1 MDTSEIDSDS
11 DTGQEYFD
19 IYFQASDDEYVPD
32 SESEYDGSDGEQY
45 EIEEVEVQVEG
56 AESISN
62 NGIEVEIEDTEISN
76 DENEPIWTEYEGRHF
91 SFDFTGTN
99 CSFRLFCLCCWL
111 ICLRYPIC
119 CVCVRYVMNFFFF
132 LSSR

>member
-1 MDTSEIDSDS
+1 MDTSESDSDS

-45 EIEEVEVQVEG
+45 EIEEV
-56 AESISN
+56 
-62 NGIEVEIEDTEISN
+62 EDTEISN

-111 ICLRYPIC
+111 ICLRYPIF
-119 CVCVRYVMNFFFF
+119 CVCVRYVMKTFLF

>member
-1 MDTSEIDSDS
+1 MDTSESDSDS
-11 DTGQEYFD
+11 DTGQDYFD
-19 IYFQASDDEYVPD
+19 IYLQASDDEYLPD

-45 EIEEVEVQVEG
+45 EIDEVKIQVEG

-62 NGIEVEIEDTEISN
+62 NEIEVEVEDTEISN

-99 CSFRLFCLCCWL
+99 CSFRLFCLCC
-111 ICLRYPIC
+111 
-119 CVCVRYVMNFFFF
+119 
-132 LSSR
+132 